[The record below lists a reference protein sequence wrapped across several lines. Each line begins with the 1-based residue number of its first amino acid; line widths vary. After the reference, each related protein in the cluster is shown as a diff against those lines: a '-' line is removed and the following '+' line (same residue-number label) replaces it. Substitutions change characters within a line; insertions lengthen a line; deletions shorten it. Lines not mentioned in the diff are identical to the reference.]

1 MSLNVEV
8 LEKSFERV
16 KPQANDFAF
25 SFYQNLL
32 TDYPQLRPLFAKTNM
47 EEQQQ
52 KLMMSLVL
60 VIENLRNP
68 NYLKVILKN
77 LGQRHMSYGAIEQHY
92 PMVGAALLKTFESY
106 LGADWTLEVKQAWI
120 DAYGVLVDLMLEG
133 AKNPKT
139 ISPLNNAAGRN
150 DKAVESRKVPTQAP
164 ATTSSVNYSQE
175 TSKLENFPQF
185 SNIKPNVKP
194 LESSKPPTQAPATT
208 SSVNYSQETP
218 KLENFPQFNNIKPI
232 VKPPE
237 SSKAPTQ
244 TTATTSIL
252 NRKVL
257 LIVSVVIAGLLGIGL
272 SYLHSHSKQD
282 NGSLTSS
289 AGTTT

>member
-47 EEQQQ
+47 EEQRQ

-77 LGQRHMSYGAIEQHY
+77 LGERHVSYGAIEQHY

-106 LGADWTLEVKQAWI
+106 LGLDWTLEVKQAWI

-133 AKNPKT
+133 AKNPAT
-139 ISPLNNAAGRN
+139 ISPSNNAIGRN
-150 DKAVESRKVPTQAP
+150 DRAVESHKPPTQAP

-175 TSKLENFPQF
+175 TSKLENFPQL
-185 SNIKPNVKP
+185 SDLKPN
-194 LESSKPPTQAPATT
+194 
-208 SSVNYSQETP
+208 
-218 KLENFPQFNNIKPI
+218 

-237 SSKAPTQ
+237 SSTAPTQ

-272 SYLHSHSKQD
+272 FYLHSNSKQD

>member
-77 LGQRHMSYGAIEQHY
+77 LGERHVSYGAIEQHY

-133 AKNPKT
+133 AKNPET
-139 ISPLNNAAGRN
+139 ISPINNVVAH
-150 DKAVESRKVPTQAP
+150 DKA
-164 ATTSSVNYSQE
+164 
-175 TSKLENFPQF
+175 F
-185 SNIKPNVKP
+185 
-194 LESSKPPTQAPATT
+194 ESSKPPTQAPAATYSVNYSQGTSKFENFPQLSDPKQNVKASESSKAPTQAFTTT

-218 KLENFPQFNNIKPI
+218 KLENFPQWSDLKPNIKLS
-232 VKPPE
+232 E
-237 SSKAPTQ
+237 SSKPSTQ

-257 LIVSVVIAGLLGIGL
+257 LIVSLVIASLLGIGFF
-272 SYLHSHSKQD
+272 YFHSHSKQD
-282 NGSLTSS
+282 KGSLTSF
-289 AGTTT
+289 AGKTT

>member
-133 AKNPKT
+133 AKNPET
-139 ISPLNNAAGRN
+139 ISPMNNVVGH
-150 DKAVESRKVPTQAP
+150 DKA
-164 ATTSSVNYSQE
+164 
-175 TSKLENFPQF
+175 F
-185 SNIKPNVKP
+185 
-194 LESSKPPTQAPATT
+194 ESSKPPTQAPAATYSVNYSQGTSKFENFPQLSDPKQNVKASESTKAPTQAFTTT

-218 KLENFPQFNNIKPI
+218 KLENFPQWSDLKPNIKPS
-232 VKPPE
+232 E
-237 SSKAPTQ
+237 SSKPSTQ